1 MEELF
6 FLLALV
12 KTAGIGPI
20 LRKRLLNAFGSPKAV
35 FEAKEGELQAVQGI
49 TKAVVRSLK
58 AQDPYVVGK
67 KEWERARSIGVEV
80 IGITDPRYPCN
91 LREIYDPPLVL
102 YVKGELRQED
112 RNAVAIVGS
121 RRCSSYG
128 REFARR
134 LASSLAEAGI
144 TVVSGLARGIDTE
157 AHLGA
162 LEAGR
167 TIAVL
172 GSGIDRI
179 YPPENSNLAQR
190 IASSGAILSEFP
202 FGTPPERWNF
212 PVRNRVISG
221 LSLGV
226 VVVEASAK
234 SGALITARLALEQ
247 GRTVFAVPGIA
258 GSILSQGTHRLIK
271 EGAKLVEGPEDVLE
285 EIMPQMEFH
294 KEVKPLHGL
303 SHYEEKVLEL
313 LKEGPKHADELSRI
327 LKLEASSLNLLLMGL
342 ELKGMVK
349 QLPGRIYIL
358 CS

>member
-6 FLLALV
+6 LLLALV
-12 KTAGIGPI
+12 KARGIGPI
-20 LRKRLLNAFGSPKAV
+20 LSRRLLEAFGSAKAV
-35 FEAKEGELQAVQGI
+35 FEAKEQELRAVEGV
-49 TKAVVRSLK
+49 TKAVIRSLK
-58 AQDPYVVGK
+58 GQDPLLVGM
-67 KEWERARSIGVEV
+67 KEWERARDMGVEL
-80 IGITDPRYPCN
+80 ISISDPRYPSN

-102 YVKGELRQED
+102 YVKGELKQQD
-112 RNAVAIVGS
+112 KNAVAVVGS
-121 RRCSSYG
+121 RRCSPYG

-134 LASSLAEAGI
+134 LASCLAEAGV

-172 GSGIDRI
+172 GSGMDRI
-179 YPPENSNLAQR
+179 YPPENYRLAQR
-190 IASSGAILSEFP
+190 IASSGAVLSEFP
-202 FGTPPERWNF
+202 LGTPPERWNF

-247 GRTVFAVPGIA
+247 GRTVFAVPGVV
-258 GSILSQGTHRLIK
+258 GSLFSQGTHRLIK

-285 EIMPQMEFH
+285 EIMPQLEFP
-294 KEVKPLHGL
+294 ERGKPLQGF
-303 SHYEEKVLEL
+303 SPDEEMVLEIL
-313 LKEGPKHADELSRI
+313 REGPKHVDELLRI
-327 LKLEASSLNLLLMGL
+327 LKLEASSLNPLLMGL
-342 ELKGMVK
+342 ELKGIVK